1 MKIRKLLAAALVL
14 VMVLAAVPVVSLA
27 NTIDAALYETRQ
39 LSKLETTWTALE
51 AVEADAVAKGCTRE
65 EVIKAVYEAALN
77 LEYVDSDSFSD
88 FTKDGFFF
96 TIDGMY
102 SAYSYRLHNS
112 PTLNRDK
119 AEESAYIYTVTPD
132 FQVVKTSASDLR
144 GSNCGSAG
152 SPNVLLVG
160 PNYNESCTTP
170 GYYDS
175 SFTDQY
181 MTEAQ
186 SIANATGGTCTML
199 GGHNATGPNIAA
211 AYTNKGVVIYDS
223 HGSQSGTSSYLC
235 LTTNT
240 GITTTDYN
248 NGWAVAYGSSEAWID
263 GRYIQNHISGSLSNC
278 FVWMAICEGMK
289 KAGKGTTGT
298 ALLAAGAGGVYGY
311 SQSVSFTGDY
321 KYETVFW
328 NNMKNGATVA
338 SAITVMKNQYGV
350 PDPVSGGD
358 AYPIVMSAVDSFPSN
373 PDANQ
378 TVYCDWELFGTSEPE
393 PITSVTVAD
402 VNVNTGSTA
411 NVTVSVAPSNAD
423 YTITSYA
430 SSNTSVATVTSS
442 GVVTGVAAGT
452 STLTVKVKDNTNNT
466 TYTKTATITVTDF
479 VGYVRVD
486 SIEVG
491 GEYILVADESVS
503 GSTGYAVGNTVVYNS
518 HYLSAVG
525 VTVDDD
531 ANTLSVSSSTNV
543 DAITWIA
550 GGSASAGYTWQN
562 KANSKYMGLD
572 SSEYLYPS
580 NTAVNWLYGSD
591 QSFNN
596 QVDSE
601 GYYYLS
607 YSAYSSS
614 SQPQRYTTSKN
625 TAVIRLYKYV
635 NGSTPEPT
643 YYTVTFKD
651 WDGTVLSTQQV
662 LEGSNA
668 TAPADPTRTG
678 YTFVGW
684 DVSFTNITAD
694 TVVTAQY
701 QINSYLVTFKDWD
714 GTILKSE
721 NVAYGGS
728 ATPPADPTRTGYT
741 STGWYGSY
749 TNITQNTICTALY
762 DINTYTVRFLDWDGT
777 VLKTQTVNYGG
788 NATAPA
794 NPTRTGYTFTGWDK
808 AFTNVQANL
817 DVNAQYT
824 INTYTVTF
832 VDWDGTVLKTE
843 TVNYGG
849 AATAPADPTRDG
861 YTFTGWD
868 VAFNNIT
875 ANLTVTAQYTQN
887 EQPPVITADGDIN
900 GDGTVNSTDALL
912 ALRYSMGSAALTD
925 EQLARGDV
933 NGDGIVNATDAIMIM
948 RMALR
953 VMA

>member
-27 NTIDAALYETRQ
+27 DTINSALYETRQ
-39 LSKLETTWTALE
+39 LKKLDNFWTAIDAAE
-51 AVEADAVAKGCTRE
+51 AEAIASGKTRD

-77 LEYVDSDSFSD
+77 LENVDTDSFSD

-96 TIDGMY
+96 TVDGMY
-102 SAYSYRLHNS
+102 CAYNFRLRNELTPNPDYVEDPVFIPGTGES
-112 PTLNRDK
+112 KIK
-119 AEESAYIYTVTPD
+119 AAATRST
-132 FQVVKTSASDLR
+132 
-144 GSNCGSAG
+144 CGSAG

-160 PNYNESCTTP
+160 P
-170 GYYDS
+170 YYSSDS

-181 MTEAQ
+181 KNEAA
-186 SIANATGGTCTML
+186 SIASATGGSVTQLVNANATGP
-199 GGHNATGPNIAA
+199 AIAS
-211 AYTNKGVVIYDS
+211 AYPGKGVVIYDS
-223 HGSQSGTSSYLC
+223 HGTQSGTSSYLC

-248 NGWAVAYGSSEAWID
+248 NGWAVSSGSAAFID
-263 GRYIQNHISGSLSNC
+263 GRYIQNHISGTLSC
-278 FVWMAICEGMK
+278 PFVWMAICEGMK

-298 ALLAAGAGGVYGY
+298 ALLAAGCGGVYGY

-328 NNMKNGATVA
+328 NSMKSGSTVA
-338 SAITVMKNQYGV
+338 DAITAMKNQYGV

-358 AYPIVMSAVDSFPSN
+358 AYPIVMSALDAFPSN

-378 TVYCDWELFGTSEPE
+378 TVYCDWTLLGGSSEPE
-393 PITSVTVAD
+393 AISVATVD
-402 VNVNTGSTA
+402 DININTGATA
-411 NVTVSVAPSNAD
+411 QVNLTVSPTNVD
-423 YTITSYA
+423 YTVTSYA
-430 SSNTSVATVTSS
+430 SSNTAVATVTSD

-452 STLTVKVKDNTNNT
+452 ATLTVKIRDNVANT
-466 TYTKTATITVTDF
+466 TLTRTATITVTDF

-486 SIEVG
+486 TIEVG
-491 GEYILVADESVS
+491 GEYIIVADESVS
-503 GSTGYAVGNTVVYNS
+503 GTTGYAVGNTVVYNS

-562 KANSKYMGLD
+562 KANNKYMGLD

-580 NTAVNWLYGSD
+580 DTAVNWLYGSD

-607 YSAYSSS
+607 YSAYSSA

-635 NGSTPEPT
+635 NSSTPEPT

-694 TVVTAQY
+694 TIVTAQY
-701 QINSYLVTFKDWD
+701 QINSYIVTFKDWD

-721 NVAYGGS
+721 NVPYGGS

-741 STGWYGSY
+741 FTGWAGTY
-749 TNITQNTICTALY
+749 TNVTSNSNVTALY
-762 DINTYTVRFLDWDGT
+762 DINQYTVRFLDWNGT

-788 NATAPA
+788 YATAPA
-794 NPTRTGYTFTGWDK
+794 NPEREGYTFAGWDK
-808 AFTNVQANL
+808 AYTNIQADL
-817 DVNAQYT
+817 DVNATYT
-824 INTYTVTF
+824 INTYTVRF
-832 VDWDGTVLKTE
+832 LDWNGTVLKTQ
-843 TVNYGG
+843 TVEHGA
-849 AATAPADPTRDG
+849 AATAPADPTREG

-875 ANLTVTAQYTQN
+875 ADLDVTAQYTEN
-887 EQPPVITADGDIN
+887 EEPPVVGGNGDIN
-900 GDGTVNSTDALL
+900 DDGVVDVTDALL
-912 ALRYSMGSAALTD
+912 ALRASMGSVTLTA
-925 EQLARGDV
+925 EQIARGDV
-933 NGDGIVNATDAIMIM
+933 NGDGIVDSTDAILIM
-948 RMALR
+948 RSAMA
-953 VMA
+953 